1 MGETVGT
8 GGSVSVGLHWTG
20 ILPGRLFF
28 ICCNL
33 KSVCIILPSVKYLSY
48 ICLQVIDIERI
59 RMRQVT
65 VLLT

>member
-1 MGETVGT
+1 MGETVEA

-20 ILPGRLFF
+20 TVPGRLFF
-28 ICCNL
+28 ICRNL
-33 KSVCIILPSVKYLSY
+33 KSVCIMLPSVKYLSY

-59 RMRQVT
+59 RMWQVT